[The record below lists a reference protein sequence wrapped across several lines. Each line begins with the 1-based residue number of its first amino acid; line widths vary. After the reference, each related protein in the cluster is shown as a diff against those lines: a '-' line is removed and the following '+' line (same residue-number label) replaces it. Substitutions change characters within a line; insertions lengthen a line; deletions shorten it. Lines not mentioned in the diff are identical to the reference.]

1 MMWRF
6 EPLPEDSMPLMAEH
20 HLGLVLLAIL
30 LAILAASTLLPVLE
44 RCRSAA
50 SLRSA
55 WGWVLAG
62 ALAMGC
68 GVWAMHFTAML
79 AHRLPVP
86 VTYAPGITFLSM
98 VPVVMGAAGTLLCVR
113 LPLPRQHRLWMAAL
127 SLGLGVG
134 AMHYVG
140 MEALMASVSM
150 YYRPGLFVLSLVVAV
165 GFAWLGLASN
175 LWLLRRFRRIWAYL
189 IGAAVLGLAVSAMHY
204 VAMAATVF
212 LPSLQSPVTGLAMDY
227 QVLSILVSVAVT
239 IIIALL
245 FLAVLLDRRF
255 SLISASLSS
264 SEKRFELLAETSES
278 GIFTCDQSFDYINP
292 AMSVITGYSEGELYQ
307 MPVSDLFGFD
317 PEAEFSHR
325 SVEEHLYRET
335 FVTTKQGHH
344 RWLYVTLGRLQ
355 GDAGGYLGSAFDI
368 TERKQMEQELRYLA
382 FNDPLTDLPNRKFFM
397 NRLSALIGEWSHRP
411 ELNSPTPPFA
421 VMFVDV
427 NRFKLIND
435 NFGMSKGDQLLKVIA
450 RRIKSALPRS
460 GLVSRVGGDEFAV
473 LFEGA
478 PQVQLIERDADRLH
492 QAFDQAFRLGE
503 QEFFL
508 SLSVGIALFHPRYR
522 DAEALYRDATLAKE
536 RAKQQG
542 QTRSCVF
549 DGAMYQSA
557 QSRLVL
563 ERDLRQALKD
573 EAFELLYQ
581 PIVRLPEGELTGFEA
596 LIRWRKPDGS
606 RVLPSE
612 FIALAEET
620 GLINPLGDWVLREAC
635 RQIGHW
641 QKNEGVE
648 QDFYVSVNLSSVQFF
663 QANLIETVRSAMRDH
678 DVKPGQL
685 KLELT
690 EGILVDDNPQIID
703 RMRQLLAMGCGIMV
717 DDFGTGYSSLSYLQ
731 RFPLDVLKIDQSF
744 TAKIK
749 ESTGLHLVRAI
760 ISMAHALELGV
771 IAEGIESE
779 AVAHTLA
786 ELGCELGQGYYFA
799 RPLSADQ
806 AGRCFESTQPG
817 ARLLQN
823 GHH

>member
-6 EPLPEDSMPLMAEH
+6 DPLPEDSVPLMAEH
-20 HLGLVLLAIL
+20 NPDLVLLAVL

-50 SLRSA
+50 SLRSG

-79 AHRLPVP
+79 AHRLPVA
-86 VTYAPGITFLSM
+86 VTYSPGITFLSM
-98 VPVVMGAAGTLLCVR
+98 VPIVLGAAGTLLCAR
-113 LPLPRQHRLWMAAL
+113 LPLPRIHRLWIAAL

-140 MEALMASVSM
+140 MEALMAAVSM
-150 YYRPGLFVLSLVVAV
+150 HYRPGLFAFSLVVAV
-165 GFAWLGLASN
+165 GVAWLGLGSN
-175 LWLLRRFRRIWAYL
+175 IWLLRRVRRIWAYL
-189 IGAAVLGLAVSAMHY
+189 IGAILLGLAVSAMHY

-212 LPSLQSPVTGLAMDY
+212 VPSPQGEVVGLAMDY

-264 SEKRFELLAETSES
+264 SEKRFELLAQTSES
-278 GIFTCDQSFDYINP
+278 GIFTCEQSFDYINP

-317 PEAEFSHR
+317 PDLEFTGR
-325 SVEEHLYRET
+325 AQDEHLYRET

-355 GDAGGYLGSAFDI
+355 SGAKGYLGSAFDI

-397 NRLSALIGEWSHRP
+397 NRLSALINEWAQRP
-411 ELNSPTPPFA
+411 HSNPTTPPFA

-478 PQVQLIERDADRLH
+478 PQVRLIERDAERLH
-492 QAFDQAFRLGE
+492 QAFEQPFRLGE

-549 DGAMYQSA
+549 DAVMHQSA
-557 QSRLVL
+557 QGRLAL
-563 ERDLRQALKD
+563 EQDLRQALKD

-581 PIVRLPEGELTGFEA
+581 PIVRLPDGELTGFEA

-606 RVLPSE
+606 RVFPGE

-635 RQIGHW
+635 RQIGQW
-641 QKNEGVE
+641 QRNEGAE
-648 QDFYVSVNLSSVQFF
+648 QDFYISVNLSSVQFF
-663 QANLIETVRSAMRDH
+663 QANLIETVRSAMSEHSVR
-678 DVKPGQL
+678 PGQL

-690 EGILVDDNPQIID
+690 EGILVDDNPQIVD

-731 RFPLDVLKIDQSF
+731 RFPLEVLKIDQSF

-779 AVAHTLA
+779 DVARSLA
-786 ELGCELGQGYYFA
+786 GLGCELGQGYYFA

-806 AGRCFESTQPG
+806 AGRCFESAEAAIG
-817 ARLLQN
+817 AHQK

>member
-6 EPLPEDSMPLMAEH
+6 EPPLEHGVPLMAEH
-20 HLGLVLLAIL
+20 SPGLIFLAVL

-44 RCRSAA
+44 RCRSAGTF
-50 SLRSA
+50 RSG

-86 VTYAPGITFLSM
+86 VSYSPKVTFLSM
-98 VPVVMGAAGTLLCVR
+98 APIIVGAAGTLLCAR
-113 LPLPRQHRLWMAAL
+113 LRLPRQRRLWLAAL
-127 SLGLGVG
+127 CLGAGMG
-134 AMHYVG
+134 AMHYLG
-140 MEALMASVSM
+140 MEALIGPITM
-150 YYRPGLFVLSLVVAV
+150 YYQPGLFVVSLVIAV
-165 GFAWLGLASN
+165 TAAWLGLASN
-175 LWLLRRFRRIWAYL
+175 MWLLRHIRRVWAYL
-189 IGAAVLGLAVSAMHY
+189 VGAVILGLAVTAMHY

-212 LPSLQSPVTGLAMDY
+212 YPGEQGAVVGLTMDY
-227 QVLSILVSVAVT
+227 QVLSVLVSVAAT
-239 IIIALL
+239 IIVALL
-245 FLAVLLDRRF
+245 FLAVLLDRQF
-255 SLISASLSS
+255 SLISASLST
-264 SEKRFELLAETSES
+264 SERRFELLAETSES

-292 AMSVITGYSEGELYQ
+292 AMSLITGYSEGELYQ
-307 MPVSDLFGFD
+307 MPVVDLFGFD
-317 PEAEFSHR
+317 PQAEFSAR
-325 SVEEHLYRET
+325 ALDEHLYRET
-335 FVTTKQGHH
+335 FVTTKQGSH

-355 GDAGGYLGSAFDI
+355 GGASGYLGSAFDI
-368 TERKQMEQELRYLA
+368 TGRKQMEQELRYLA

-397 NRLSALIGEWSHRP
+397 NRLAALVVEWGNRSLR
-411 ELNSPTPPFA
+411 NQANPPFA

-450 RRIKSALPRS
+450 RRIKSALPGA

-478 PQVQLIERDADRLH
+478 AQVPLIKRDAERLH
-492 QAFDQAFRLGE
+492 QSFEQAFRLGE
-503 QEFFL
+503 QEFYL
-508 SLSVGIALFHPRYR
+508 SLSVGIALFHPRYG

-542 QTRSCVF
+542 QAHSCVF
-549 DGAMYQSA
+549 DSAMYESA
-557 QSRLVL
+557 QNRLEL
-563 ERDLRQALKD
+563 ERDLRQAIKE

-581 PIVRLPEGELTGFEA
+581 PIVRLPDGELTGFEA
-596 LIRWRKPDGS
+596 LIRWRKSDGTM
-606 RVLPSE
+606 VLPE
-612 FIALAEET
+612 DFIAVAEDT

-635 RQIGHW
+635 RQIGLWRELDGAGH
-641 QKNEGVE
+641 
-648 QDFYVSVNLSSVQFF
+648 DFYVSVNLSSVQFF
-663 QANLIETVRSAMRDH
+663 QANLIETVRSAMH
-678 DVKPGQL
+678 EHGVQPGQL

-690 EGILVDDNPQIID
+690 EGILVDDNPQIVE

-731 RFPLDVLKIDQSF
+731 RFPLEVLKIDQSF
-744 TAKIK
+744 TAKLNG
-749 ESTGLHLVRAI
+749 STGLHLVRAI

-786 ELGCELGQGYYFA
+786 ELGCELGQGFYFA
-799 RPLSADQ
+799 RPLSAEK
-806 AGRCFESTQPG
+806 AGQYFESAQ
-817 ARLLQN
+817 ASVCLS
-823 GHH
+823 